1 MNILLIEQLK
11 RKTQSSNRFIT
22 RFLTMFSILPT
33 LYIRRLA
40 AITPEKHQVTIIN
53 ERYNSLPIFSDYD
66 LVVIN
71 YTTAFSPIAY
81 EVADRFQKK
90 NVPVVLCGLHASAL
104 PEEALAHADAVL
116 IGRGECNWLQLLD
129 DVENHD
135 LKPIYQPL
143 LYDPVYCH
151 IPPTNLSLPGF
162 VLMGALEATRGCP
175 YQCTFCPEGNTP
187 NGKDFYTRPVEE
199 VIEEITSIPQKIIM
213 FYDTSLTIDVE
224 YTKDLFSQM
233 TPLNKK
239 FFCNGNIDML
249 SNDPELIMLS
259 KKAGCIGWLT
269 GFESFNQETLDEI
282 GKSTNKVQCYKKAVD
297 QIHSQNMI
305 VIGDFMFGFDSD
317 TISVFDTT
325 FTMIKKLHIDVA
337 DFTILTPFPGTPLFD
352 QLKKEE
358 RILTTD
364 WEHYN
369 LFTPV
374 FQPKQMSV
382 EQLQKGVY
390 SLYRQFYS
398 PTYFISRILQSI
410 RYGFYPFTAV
420 TARNTLASFNTMFLK
435 R

>member
-11 RKTQSSNRFIT
+11 KKNQSSKRFVT

-40 AITPEKHQVTIIN
+40 AITPEKHQVTIVN
-53 ERYNSLPIFSDYD
+53 ERYNSLPISSNYD

-71 YTTAFSPIAY
+71 YTTAFSTIAY
-81 EVADRFQKK
+81 EVANRFQSK

-129 DVENHD
+129 DVENYD
-135 LKPIYQPL
+135 LKSIYQPIP
-143 LYDPVYCH
+143 YDQEYCR

-175 YQCTFCPEGNTP
+175 YQCRFCPEGNTP
-187 NGKDFYTRPVEE
+187 NGKEFFTRPVEE
-199 VIEEITSIPQKIIM
+199 VVMEIKQIPQRLFM
-213 FYDTSLTIDVE
+213 FYDTSLTIDPS
-224 YTKDLFSQM
+224 YTKELFTLM
-233 TPLNKK
+233 KPLQKR
-239 FFCNGNIDML
+239 FFCNGNIDVL
-249 SNDPELIMLS
+249 SNDPELVMLS
-259 KKAGCIGWLT
+259 KKAGCIGWLI
-269 GFESFNQETLDEI
+269 GFESFDQNTLDDI
-282 GKSTNKVQCYKKAVD
+282 GKSTNKVQYYKKAVD
-297 QIHSQNMI
+297 QIHSHKMI

-317 TISVFDTT
+317 TVTVFDTT
-325 FTMIKKLHIDVA
+325 FSMIRKLDIDVA
-337 DFTILTPFPGTPLFD
+337 DFTILTPFPGTPLFN

-364 WEHYN
+364 WEQYD

-374 FQPKQMSV
+374 FQPKQMSA
-382 EQLQKGVY
+382 EQLQKGVL
-390 SLYRQFYS
+390 SLYQRFYS
-398 PTYFISRILQSI
+398 PNYFISRILQSI
-410 RYGFYPFTAV
+410 PYGFYPFTAV
-420 TARNTLASFNTMFLK
+420 TARNILASFNTVFLK